1 MADRELIDEEGQDKA
16 LSSSQRALSQLRTMI
31 FSGDLPAGS
40 DHLES
45 ELAKRLSMSRTPVRE
60 AILTLEGQGLLE
72 LRPRKG
78 VRILPVSPED
88 MAEVYDVLTELE
100 SLAAGSAAAAGYTDN
115 ELAGLL
121 QAIDDLDVAI
131 SNADLDAWAKA
142 DDRFHTEL
150 VRLGGNSRVMGIVY
164 MMSDQVR
171 RARATT
177 LALRP
182 LPTKSNEDH
191 RRVYSAI
198 RDGDAKTARATHRAH
213 RREAKNIIVGLLE
226 KHRLRFV

>member
-1 MADRELIDEEGQDKA
+1 MEPLVEKT
-16 LSSSQRALSQLRTMI
+16 LSSSQRALAELRKLI

-45 ELAKRLSMSRTPVRE
+45 ELAARLEMSRTPVRE

-78 VRILPVSPED
+78 VRILPLSPDD
-88 MAEVYDVLTELE
+88 MSEIYDVLTELE
-100 SLAAGSAAAAGYTDN
+100 SLSADHAARAGYAPRD
-115 ELAGLL
+115 LQGLER
-121 QAIDDLDVAI
+121 AIDDMDAAVA
-131 SNADLDAWAKA
+131 SSDLDAWAEA
-142 DDRFHTEL
+142 DERFHSEL

-171 RARATT
+171 RARMTT
-177 LALRP
+177 LTLRP
-182 LPTKSNEDH
+182 LPVQSNEDH
-191 RRVYSAI
+191 RRVYRAI
-198 RDGDAKTARATHRAH
+198 AEGDAKTARATHRAH
-213 RREAKNIIVGLLE
+213 RRAAKKIIIDILE